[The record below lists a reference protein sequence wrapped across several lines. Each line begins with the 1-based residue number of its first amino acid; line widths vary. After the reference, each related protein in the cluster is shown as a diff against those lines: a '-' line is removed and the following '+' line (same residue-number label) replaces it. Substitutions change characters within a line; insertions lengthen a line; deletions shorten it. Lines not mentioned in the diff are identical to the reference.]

1 MKLFKIHINAEFLL
15 MFMMSMMNMI
25 FLHQYF
31 LHTIDLEVGCFV
43 SSFFDNLLAC
53 LIDVTFV
60 LLISWIITLRR
71 LRASLAIT
79 FVITLLWSFCNVFY
93 ARFFHQY
100 LSWSSIG
107 LAGNLSDPIVLD
119 SMTAGF
125 RLIDIY
131 YPLVIITFCW
141 IYFRSK
147 HHDVKSKSLRTLFY
161 IWLCGLLIS
170 LTVHCIYAFHP
181 HIQYQNCLHSVSPT
195 SHVQFNNICYIRLS
209 FSFPT

>member
-1 MKLFKIHINAEFLL
+1 MWSINRKHGLGLDYNASLHREKNRKKTKLLAISINILNLQIKDMKVIKKHINMNFLL
-15 MFMMSMMNMI
+15 MFMLSMMNMV

-31 LHTIDLEVGCFV
+31 LQTISLEIPCFF

-53 LIDVTFV
+53 LIDVTFIFMV
-60 LLISWIITLRR
+60 SWIITFRKV
-71 LRASLAIT
+71 RASLVIT

-107 LAGNLSDPIVLD
+107 LVGNLADPIVLD

-131 YPLVIITFCW
+131 YPLVIILFCW
-141 IYFRSK
+141 KFC
-147 HHDVKSKSLRTLFY
+147 
-161 IWLCGLLIS
+161 IW
-170 LTVHCIYAFHP
+170 
-181 HIQYQNCLHSVSPT
+181 Q
-195 SHVQFNNICYIRLS
+195 
-209 FSFPT
+209 